1 MELLLN
7 SHLKSQNIGTQYK
20 EAMDMSQDKTKSQH
34 ALLLT
39 QLFLRTKEHWLV
51 AFVFV
56 GECLSFHVVHIFL
69 ECTFEGSPRFGVLPD
84 EPGLTT

>member
-1 MELLLN
+1 MRLLLN
-7 SHLKSQNIGTQYK
+7 THLKSRNIGTQYN
-20 EAMDMSQDKTKSQH
+20 EALNMSQDKRKSQH
-34 ALLLT
+34 ELLLT
-39 QLFLRTKEHWLV
+39 QFFLRARQNWLV

-56 GECLSFHVVHIFL
+56 GEHLSFHVVHIFL